1 MIGQSQF
8 SLENNFSVRSF
19 YMPIPKQTVQVQLRE
34 YHLSFLQ
41 DMMEKY
47 KIPDQDK
54 ALRVLLDYA
63 VQDADLDLVF
73 DRKNMRC
80 IACGGAV

>member
-1 MIGQSQF
+1 
-8 SLENNFSVRSF
+8 
-19 YMPIPKQTVQVQLRE
+19 MPIPTQTLSVKLRD
-34 YHLSFLQ
+34 YHLEFLK
-41 DMMEKY
+41 DMMAKY

-73 DRKNMRC
+73 DKKNMRC
-80 IACGGAV
+80 IACGGM

>member
-1 MIGQSQF
+1 
-8 SLENNFSVRSF
+8 
-19 YMPIPKQTVQVQLRE
+19 MPIPTQTVSVQLRD
-34 YHLSFLQ
+34 YQISFLKE
-41 DMMEKY
+41 MMAKY
-47 KIPDQDK
+47 KLPDEGK

-63 VQDADLDLVF
+63 VSDADLDLVF

>member
-1 MIGQSQF
+1 
-8 SLENNFSVRSF
+8 
-19 YMPIPKQTVQVQLRE
+19 MPIPTQTVPVKLRD
-34 YHLSFLQ
+34 YHLEFLK
-41 DMMEKY
+41 DMMAKY

-73 DRKNMRC
+73 DKKNMRC

>member
-1 MIGQSQF
+1 
-8 SLENNFSVRSF
+8 
-19 YMPIPKQTVQVQLRE
+19 MPIPKQTVQVELRD
-34 YHLSFLQ
+34 YQISFLQ

-47 KIPDQDK
+47 KIPDQGK
-54 ALRVLLDYA
+54 AIRILLDYA

>member
-1 MIGQSQF
+1 
-8 SLENNFSVRSF
+8 
-19 YMPIPKQTVQVQLRE
+19 MPIPTQTVQVQLRD
-34 YHLSFLQ
+34 YQISFLEE
-41 DMMEKY
+41 MMAKY
-47 KIPDQDK
+47 RIPDQGK

-73 DRKNMRC
+73 DKKNMRC

>member
-1 MIGQSQF
+1 
-8 SLENNFSVRSF
+8 
-19 YMPIPKQTVQVQLRE
+19 MPIPKQTVQVELRE
-34 YHLSFLQ
+34 YQIEFLK
-41 DMMEKY
+41 DMMAKY
-47 KIPDQDK
+47 KIPDQGK

-73 DRKNMRC
+73 DKKNMRC

>member
-1 MIGQSQF
+1 
-8 SLENNFSVRSF
+8 
-19 YMPIPKQTVQVQLRE
+19 MPIATQTVTVQLRE
-34 YHLSFLQ
+34 YQISFLQ

-47 KIPDQDK
+47 KIPDQGK